1 MRPTTELALAGL
13 CVALLALAGCR
24 QEEVSAPAP
33 VESGV
38 VAANRA
44 YLENFGEPPQG
55 KAGEAFAR
63 VGYLPLLES
72 PQQVR
77 AFPLFLFSEKDQLQQ
92 ILNRLVSGE
101 LPLPES
107 FGLYNPFPADL
118 QLTATSPENPALTL
132 SLLSEVSWS
141 DTDKAAAG
149 RTLAESVFQFP
160 RVEKVVVML
169 NGQPLA
175 QMPADGYRHEPGA
188 LAAVRPPQLILM
200 AGMWK
205 RGSDRPDEL
214 LAEFD
219 RPVKINNF
227 KLYAKS
233 GEVVEGEYFTS
244 VFQMAVVVLPKD
256 PTLYQESTVLRAEWD
271 VVDGLGRSNSGSTTL
286 PLLRYEH

>member
-1 MRPTTELALAGL
+1 MRPIMKLALAGL
-13 CVALLALAGCR
+13 CIALLALAACR
-24 QEEVSAPAP
+24 QEEATAPAP

-38 VAANRA
+38 VVANRA
-44 YLENFGEPPQG
+44 YLENFGAPPQG

-63 VGYLPLLES
+63 VGYLPLQGS

-77 AFPLFLFSEKDQLQQ
+77 AFPLFLFSDKDQLQQ
-92 ILNRLVSGE
+92 ILNRLISGE
-101 LPLPES
+101 LHLPEG

-118 QLTATSPENPALTL
+118 QLTATSPENPVLTL
-132 SLLSEVSWS
+132 SLLSKVSWS

-149 RTLAESVFQFP
+149 RALAESVFQFP
-160 RVEKVVVML
+160 KVEKVVIML

-188 LAAVRPPQLILM
+188 LAAIRPPQLVLM
-200 AGMWK
+200 AGMWE
-205 RGSDRPDEL
+205 RGGDSPDEL

-227 KLYAKS
+227 KLFMRS
-233 GEVVEGEYFTS
+233 GEAVDGEYFTS
-244 VFQMAVVVLPKD
+244 IFQMAVVVLPKD

-271 VVDGLGRSNSGSTTL
+271 VVDGLERSNSGTTTL